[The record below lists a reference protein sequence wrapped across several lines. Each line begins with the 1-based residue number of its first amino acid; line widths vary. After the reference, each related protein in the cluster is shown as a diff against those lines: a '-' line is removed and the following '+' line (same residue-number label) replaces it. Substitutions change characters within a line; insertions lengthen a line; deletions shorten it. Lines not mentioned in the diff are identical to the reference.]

1 VSPSRGLVID
11 FGGVLTT
18 PLGDAFRAFSERE
31 GIDYQRVREALH
43 TAYGDSSDPG
53 SLVARFET
61 GQISQEQFE
70 RDLASALSR
79 GLDRPIDAPGLIR
92 RMVSDLRLDGPMIEA
107 VRTLRQAG
115 VPTAL
120 LSNSW
125 GVEYY
130 PHDVMDEV
138 FDEVVISGQVGLR
151 KPDPEIFRLTAR
163 GLGLAPEACVFVDD
177 LRWNVEAAE
186 AVGMHGVVHED
197 TAATLAELERLFGIP
212 LRYGAM
218 GTYIPAREAYE
229 RRQELQLLDIRE
241 PYEWEAGRIEGAIH
255 IPLNDVL
262 NGRTEGLDSGQP
274 VVVYCRTANRSEV
287 AKLMLEARGFDASI
301 MEGGSEAWVAEGL
314 PFTTPDGKP
323 GRVA

>member
-1 VSPSRGLVID
+1 VSPSRGLVVD
-11 FGGVLTT
+11 FAGVLTT

-31 GIDYQRVREALH
+31 GVDYQRVREALH
-43 TAYGDSSDPG
+43 SAYGDSSDPG

-61 GQISQEQFE
+61 GRMTQEEFE
-70 RDLASALSR
+70 RDLAAALSQ
-79 GLDRPIDAPGLIR
+79 GLDRPIDAQGLIG
-92 RMVSDLRLDGPMIEA
+92 RMVSDLRLDAPMIEA
-107 VRTLRQAG
+107 IRTLRKAG

-130 PHDVMDEV
+130 PHDVMNEV
-138 FDEVVISGQVGLR
+138 FDEVVISGRVGLR

-186 AVGMHGVVHED
+186 AVGMHGVVHEE
-197 TAATLAELERLFGIP
+197 TAATVAELERLFGVP

-218 GTYIPAREAYE
+218 GTYIPPREAFE
-229 RRQELQLLDIRE
+229 RRQEIQLLDIRE
-241 PYEWEAGRIEGAIH
+241 PYEWDAGRIEGAIH

-262 NGRTEGLDSGQP
+262 NGRTEGLDPGQP

-301 MEGGSEAWVAEGL
+301 MDGGSEAWVAEGL

>member
-1 VSPSRGLVID
+1 VTRFRGLVID
-11 FGGVLTT
+11 FGGVLTSS
-18 PLGDAFRAFSERE
+18 LGDAFRSFCERE
-31 GIDYQRVREALH
+31 GVDYERVREALH
-43 TAYGDSSDPG
+43 SAYGDSSDPQ

-61 GQISQEQFE
+61 GRMSQEAFE
-70 RDLASALSR
+70 RDLAAALSR
-79 GLDRPIDAPGLIR
+79 GLDRPIDARGLIG
-92 RMVSDLRLDGPMIEA
+92 RMVSDLRPDDEMIEA
-107 VRTLRQAG
+107 VRMLRQAG
-115 VPTAL
+115 VGTAL

-130 PHDVMDEV
+130 PDEVMSEV
-138 FDEVVISGQVGLR
+138 FDEVVISGRVGLR
-151 KPDPEIFRLTAR
+151 KPDPEIYRMAAR
-163 GLGLAPEACVFVDD
+163 GLGIAPEACVFVDD

-186 AVGMHGVVHED
+186 AVGMRGVVHED
-197 TAATLAELERLFGIP
+197 TAATVEQLERIFGVP

-218 GTYIPAREAYE
+218 SGYISPREAHD
-229 RRQELQLLDIRE
+229 RRQEVQLLDVRE
-241 PYEWEAGRIEGAIH
+241 PYEWEAGRIEGATH

-262 NGRTEGLDSGQP
+262 EGRTEGLDPGRP